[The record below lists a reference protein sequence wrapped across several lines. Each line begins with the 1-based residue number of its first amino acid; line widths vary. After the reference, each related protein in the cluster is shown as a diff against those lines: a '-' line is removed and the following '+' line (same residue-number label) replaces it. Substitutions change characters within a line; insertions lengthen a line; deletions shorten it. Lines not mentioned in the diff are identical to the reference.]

1 MKRALDGIRILDLA
15 GVEGQ
20 LCGRLLADLGA
31 EVIKVESPQGDPAR
45 RIGPFRRAV
54 PDGETSLRFLHLNT
68 NKKSV
73 TLDLNT
79 KQGREAFRGLAR
91 TADAIIGTS
100 VGGALEH
107 EGLME
112 ENPRL
117 VVASIT
123 GFGLYG
129 PYSRFKAPGIVVS
142 AMGGVMY
149 LCGSPDRAP
158 LAEPE
163 FQPYQ
168 LASAYAAF
176 GLLLALRH
184 RDSTGQGQRVEV
196 SCQEVSASQQ
206 HVIVNYSANR
216 AVLVREG
223 NRGPLGGG
231 MPEGVYP
238 SSDGFC
244 HVVIIP
250 RGHWRNLLEWMGRPE
265 ALMDPI
271 WENRHVRNANLEF
284 IEPQVLEF
292 MGGLSK
298 DELFRKGQEYRIPIG
313 PINRPDEFT
322 RDPYAIERGLFV
334 EVEGRESGRSR
345 LVCSPFRMSETAGAI
360 FTSAPSLG
368 EHNEEI
374 LADLSGEETPLLSS
388 AVKEIQ
394 TGRPSEGLP
403 LQGIRVLDFTFAIAG
418 PVLTQL
424 LGENGAEVIKVES
437 EARQQR
443 GRAREGL
450 DPKVI
455 LQQRVTFADVNRNKR
470 SVTVN
475 MGTEEGREV
484 IRRLIPMCD
493 VVVENFSPRV
503 MERWGLGYEE
513 LKALRKDVIMA
524 RLPAFGLSG
533 FQRDYLG
540 MASVAMSIT
549 GAYQLWS
556 YPDDPEPAGPPV
568 WTPDYL
574 SAAMGS
580 VAVMAALRHR
590 DRTGEGQLIELAQT
604 EAMAA
609 ILGTDYLDY
618 FVNGAVATPMGNR
631 HEWKAPHGVYRCKG
645 HDTWCVIAVGSEVEW
660 GGLCRVLGY
669 PDWCRDARFAEM
681 GSRHA
686 NQDELDRRLE
696 EWTRERTPE
705 AVMYALQDAG
715 VPAGVVQDG
724 ERVFNDFHLRSRGF
738 FTGISGPEA
747 SPIEYPGP
755 FVRLSETPSR
765 SERCHSFG
773 EDNGYVFGGLL
784 KMPEE
789 EVRRLRAEGALA

>member
-31 EVIKVESPQGDPAR
+31 EVIKVEPPQGDAAR
-45 RIGPFRRAV
+45 RIGPFRSGV
-54 PDGETSLRFLHLNT
+54 PDDERSLRFLHLNT
-68 NKKSV
+68 SKKSV
-73 TLDLNT
+73 TLDLNR
-79 KQGREAFRGLAR
+79 KQDREAFKRLAR

-100 VGGALEH
+100 VGGAVEY

-112 ENPRL
+112 ENPSL

-123 GFGLYG
+123 GFGLDG
-129 PYSRFKAPGIVVS
+129 PYSRFNAPGIVVS

-168 LASAYAAF
+168 LASTYAAF

-184 RDSTGQGQRVEV
+184 RETTGQGQRVEV

-206 HVIVNYSANR
+206 HVVVNYSANR

-238 SSDGFC
+238 GSDGFC

-250 RGHWRNLLEWMGRPE
+250 RGHWHNLLEWMGRPE

-334 EVEGRESGRSR
+334 EVEGRKSGRSR
-345 LVCSPFRMSETAGAI
+345 LVCSPFRMSETPGAI
-360 FTSAPSLG
+360 FTSAPRRG
-368 EHNEEI
+368 EHNEET
-374 LADLSGEETPLLSS
+374 LADPSGEETLLLSS
-388 AVKEIQ
+388 PVKERQ

-418 PVLTQL
+418 PVLTQV

-549 GAYQLWS
+549 GAYHLWS

-609 ILGTDYLDY
+609 ILGTEYLDY

-645 HDTWCVIAVGSEVEW
+645 HDAWCVIAVGSEEEW

-681 GSRHA
+681 GGRHA
-686 NQDELDRRLE
+686 NQEELDRRLE

-705 AVMYALQDAG
+705 AVMHALQDAG

-724 ERVFNDFHLRSRGF
+724 ERVFNDVHLRSRGL
-738 FTGISGPEA
+738 FTGISEPETG
-747 SPIEYPGP
+747 PIEYPGP

-773 EDNGYVFGGLL
+773 EDNDYVFGGLL

-789 EVRRLRAEGALA
+789 EVRRLRTEGVLA

>member
-1 MKRALDGIRILDLA
+1 MKTALDGIRVLDLT

-31 EVIKVESPQGDPAR
+31 EVIKIEPTQGDPAR
-45 RIGPFRRAV
+45 LIGPFRHGA
-54 PDGETSLRFLHLNT
+54 PDDEASLRFLHLNT

-73 TLDLNT
+73 TLDLT
-79 KQGREAFRGLAR
+79 TSQGRETFRGLAR
-91 TADAIIGTS
+91 TADAIIETS
-100 VGGALEH
+100 VEGAFDYESLRK
-107 EGLME
+107 
-112 ENPRL
+112 ENPAL

-123 GFGLYG
+123 GFGPDG
-129 PYSRFKAPGIVVS
+129 PYSEFKAPSIVVS

-149 LCGSPDRAP
+149 LCGSPEREP

-163 FQPYQ
+163 YQPYQ

-184 RDSTGQGQRVEV
+184 RDGTGQGQRVDV

-206 HVIVNYSANR
+206 HVVVNYSANK

-238 SSDGFC
+238 GSDGFC

-250 RGHWRNLLEWMGRPE
+250 RGHWHNLLEWMGRPE

-284 IEPQVLEF
+284 IEPQALEF
-292 MGGLSK
+292 MSGLSK

-322 RDPYAIERGLFV
+322 RDPYALERGLFV
-334 EVEGRESGRSR
+334 DVEHRVSGRSR
-345 LVCSPFRMSETAGAI
+345 LVCSPFRMSETPGMI
-360 FTSAPSLG
+360 FATAPRLG
-368 EHNEEI
+368 EHNVEV
-374 LADLSGEETPLLSS
+374 LDSLSATKTPVLPPSVE
-388 AVKEIQ
+388 AGR
-394 TGRPSEGLP
+394 TGKLGKDLP

-418 PVLTQL
+418 PVLTQV

-443 GRAREGL
+443 GRARVDLE
-450 DPKVI
+450 PRVVI
-455 LQQRVTFADVNRNKR
+455 QQKVTFADVNRNKR

-475 MGTEEGREV
+475 MATEEGREV
-484 IRRLIPMCD
+484 IRRLVPFCD

-513 LKALRKDVIMA
+513 LKSLRKNIIMA

-549 GAYQLWS
+549 GLYHLWS
-556 YPDDPEPAGPPV
+556 YPDDSEPAGPPV

-580 VAVMAALRHR
+580 VAIMAALCHR

-604 EAMAA
+604 EAMASV
-609 ILGTDYLDY
+609 LGAEYLDY
-618 FVNGAVATPMGNR
+618 FVNGTVSQPLGNR
-631 HEWKAPHGVYRCKG
+631 HAWMAPHGVYQCKG
-645 HDTWCVIAVGSEVEW
+645 SDAWCAIAIGSEEEW
-660 GGLCRVLGY
+660 EGLCQALGN
-669 PDWCRDARFAEM
+669 PAWSRDTRFVDMA
-681 GSRHA
+681 GRHA
-686 NQDELDRRLE
+686 NQDELDLRIE

-705 AVMYALQDAG
+705 TVMNTLQKAG

-724 ERVFNDFHLRSRGF
+724 ERVFEDPNLRSRGF
-738 FTGISGPEA
+738 FTGVDDPVIGPV
-747 SPIEYPGP
+747 EYPGP
-755 FVRLSETPSR
+755 FIHLSETPAQVK
-765 SERCHSFG
+765 RCHRFG
-773 EDNGYVFGGLL
+773 EDNDYVFGGLL
-784 KMPEE
+784 HMPKEE
-789 EVRRLRAEGALA
+789 IRRLQSEGVLA

>member
-1 MKRALDGIRILDLA
+1 MKTALDGIRVLDLT

-31 EVIKVESPQGDPAR
+31 EVIKIEPTQGDPAR
-45 RIGPFRRAV
+45 LIGPFRHGA
-54 PDGETSLRFLHLNT
+54 PDDEASLRFLHLNT

-73 TLDLNT
+73 TLDLT
-79 KQGREAFRGLAR
+79 TSQGRETFRGLAR
-91 TADAIIGTS
+91 TADAIIETS
-100 VGGALEH
+100 VEGAFDYESLRK
-107 EGLME
+107 
-112 ENPRL
+112 ENPAL

-123 GFGLYG
+123 GFGPDG
-129 PYSRFKAPGIVVS
+129 PYSEFKAPSIVVS

-149 LCGSPDRAP
+149 LCGSPEREP

-163 FQPYQ
+163 YQPYQ

-184 RDSTGQGQRVEV
+184 RDGTGQGQRVDV

-206 HVIVNYSANR
+206 HVVVNYSANK

-238 SSDGFC
+238 GSDGFC

-250 RGHWRNLLEWMGRPE
+250 RGHWHNLLEWMGRPE

-292 MGGLSK
+292 MSGLSK

-322 RDPYAIERGLFV
+322 RDPYALERGLFV
-334 EVEGRESGRSR
+334 DVEHRVSGRSR
-345 LVCSPFRMSETAGAI
+345 LVCSPFRMSETPGMI
-360 FTSAPSLG
+360 FATAPRLG
-368 EHNEEI
+368 EHNVEV
-374 LADLSGEETPLLSS
+374 LDSLSATKTPVRPPSVE
-388 AVKEIQ
+388 AGR
-394 TGRPSEGLP
+394 TGKLGKDLP

-418 PVLTQL
+418 PVLTQV

-443 GRAREGL
+443 GRARVDLE
-450 DPKVI
+450 PRVVI
-455 LQQRVTFADVNRNKR
+455 QQKVTFADVNRNKR

-475 MGTEEGREV
+475 MATEEGREV
-484 IRRLIPMCD
+484 IRRLVPFCD

-513 LKALRKDVIMA
+513 LKSLRKDIIMA

-549 GAYQLWS
+549 GLYHLWS

-580 VAVMAALRHR
+580 VAIMAALRHR

-604 EAMAA
+604 EAMASV
-609 ILGTDYLDY
+609 LGAEYLDY
-618 FVNGAVATPMGNR
+618 FVNGTVSQPLGNR
-631 HEWKAPHGVYRCKG
+631 HVWMAPHGVYQCKG
-645 HDTWCVIAVGSEVEW
+645 SDAWCAIAIGSEEEW
-660 GGLCRVLGY
+660 EGFCQALGN
-669 PDWCRDARFAEM
+669 PAWSRDTRFVDMA
-681 GSRHA
+681 GRHA
-686 NQDELDRRLE
+686 NQDELDLRIE

-705 AVMYALQDAG
+705 TVMNTLQKAG

-724 ERVFNDFHLRSRGF
+724 ERVFEDPNLRSRGF
-738 FTGISGPEA
+738 FTGVDDPAIGPV
-747 SPIEYPGP
+747 EYPGP
-755 FVRLSETPSR
+755 SIHLSETPAQV
-765 SERCHSFG
+765 ERCHRFG
-773 EDNGYVFGGLL
+773 EDNDYVFSGLL
-784 KMPEE
+784 HMPKEE
-789 EVRRLRAEGALA
+789 ISRLQSEGVLA

>member
-1 MKRALDGIRILDLA
+1 MKTALGGIRILDMA

-31 EVIKVESPQGDPAR
+31 EVIKIEPPQGDPAR
-45 RIGPFRRAV
+45 RIGPFRHEA
-54 PDGETSLRFLHLNT
+54 PDDEASLRFLHLNT

-73 TLDLNT
+73 TLDLT
-79 KQGREAFRGLAR
+79 TGQGRETFRGLVR
-91 TADAIIGTS
+91 TADAIIETS
-100 VGGALEH
+100 VEGAFEYESLRK
-107 EGLME
+107 
-112 ENPRL
+112 ENPAL

-123 GFGLYG
+123 GFGPDG
-129 PYSRFKAPGIVVS
+129 PYSCFKAPSIVVS

-149 LCGSPDRAP
+149 LCGSPERAP

-163 FQPYQ
+163 YQPYQ
-168 LASAYAAF
+168 LASTYAAF
-176 GLLLALRH
+176 GLLMALRY
-184 RDSTGQGQRVEV
+184 RESTGLGQRVDV

-206 HVIVNYSANR
+206 HVVVNYSANR
-216 AVLVREG
+216 AVLAREG

-238 SSDGFC
+238 GSDGFC
-244 HVVIIP
+244 HIVIIP
-250 RGHWRNLLEWMGRPE
+250 RGHWHNLLEWMGRPE

-271 WENRHVRNANLEF
+271 WENRHIRNANLEF

-292 MGGLSK
+292 MRGLSK

-322 RDPYAIERGLFV
+322 RDPYALERGLFV
-334 EVEGRESGRSR
+334 EVEDKASGRSR
-345 LVCSPFRMSETAGAI
+345 LVCSPFRMSETPGAI
-360 FTSAPSLG
+360 FAPAPGLG
-368 EHNEEI
+368 EHYEK
-374 LADLSGEETPLLSS
+374 AHTALSATKTPVLSPS
-388 AVKEIQ
+388 VEAGR
-394 TGRPSEGLP
+394 TGRPGKDLP

-418 PVLTQL
+418 PVLTQV

-443 GRAREGL
+443 GRARADL

-475 MGTEEGREV
+475 MGTKEGREV
-484 IRRLIPMCD
+484 IRRLVPICD

-503 MERWGLGYEE
+503 MKRWGLGYEE
-513 LKALRKDVIMA
+513 LKALRKDIIMA

-549 GAYQLWS
+549 GLYHLWS

-568 WTPDYL
+568 WTPNYL

-580 VAVMAALRHR
+580 VAIMAALRHR

-609 ILGTDYLDY
+609 VLGTEYLDY
-618 FVNGAVATPMGNR
+618 FVNGTVSQPLGNR
-631 HEWKAPHGVYRCKG
+631 HAWMAPHGVYRCKG
-645 HDTWCVIAVGSEVEW
+645 SDAWCAIAIGSEEEW
-660 GGLCRVLGY
+660 EGLCRALGS
-669 PDWCRDARFAEM
+669 PAWCRDARFGDMA
-681 GSRHA
+681 GRHA
-686 NQDELDRRLE
+686 NQDELDQRIE
-696 EWTRERTPE
+696 EWTWDRTPE
-705 AVMYALQDAG
+705 TVMDTLQKAG

-724 ERVFNDFHLRSRGF
+724 KRIFEDPNLRSRGF
-738 FTGISGPEA
+738 FTGVDDPAIGLV
-747 SPIEYPGP
+747 EYPGP
-755 FVRLSETPSR
+755 FIHLSETPSQV
-765 SERCHSFG
+765 ERCHRFG
-773 EDNGYVFGGLL
+773 EDNDYVFSGLL
-784 KMPEE
+784 NMSEE
-789 EVRRLRAEGALA
+789 EIRKLQAEGVLA

>member
-1 MKRALDGIRILDLA
+1 MKTALDGIRVLDLT

-31 EVIKVESPQGDPAR
+31 EVIKIEPTQGDPAR
-45 RIGPFRRAV
+45 LIGPFRHGA
-54 PDGETSLRFLHLNT
+54 PDDEASLRFLHLNT

-73 TLDLNT
+73 TLDLT
-79 KQGREAFRGLAR
+79 TSQGRETFRGLAR
-91 TADAIIGTS
+91 TADAIIETS
-100 VGGALEH
+100 VEGAFDYESLRK
-107 EGLME
+107 
-112 ENPRL
+112 ENPAL

-123 GFGLYG
+123 GFGPDG
-129 PYSRFKAPGIVVS
+129 PYSDFKAPSIVVS

-149 LCGSPDRAP
+149 LCGSPEREP

-163 FQPYQ
+163 YQPYQ

-184 RDSTGQGQRVEV
+184 RDGTGQGQRVDV

-206 HVIVNYSANR
+206 HVVVNYSANK

-238 SSDGFC
+238 GSDGFC

-250 RGHWRNLLEWMGRPE
+250 RGHWHNLLEWMGRPE
-265 ALMDPI
+265 ALLDQI

-292 MGGLSK
+292 MRGLSK

-322 RDPYAIERGLFV
+322 RDPYALERGLFV
-334 EVEGRESGRSR
+334 DVEHRVSGRSR
-345 LVCSPFRMSETAGAI
+345 LVCSPFRMSETPGMI
-360 FTSAPSLG
+360 FATAPRLG
-368 EHNEEI
+368 EHNVEV
-374 LADLSGEETPLLSS
+374 LDSLSATKTPVLPPSVE
-388 AVKEIQ
+388 AGR
-394 TGRPSEGLP
+394 TGKLGKDLP

-418 PVLTQL
+418 PVLTQV

-443 GRAREGL
+443 GRARADLE
-450 DPKVI
+450 PRVVI
-455 LQQRVTFADVNRNKR
+455 QQKVTFADVNRNKR

-475 MGTEEGREV
+475 MGTKEGREV
-484 IRRLIPMCD
+484 IRRLVPFCD

-513 LKALRKDVIMA
+513 LKSLRKDIIMA

-549 GAYQLWS
+549 GLYHLWS
-556 YPDDPEPAGPPV
+556 YPDDSEPAGPPV

-580 VAVMAALRHR
+580 VAIMAALCHR

-604 EAMAA
+604 EAMASV
-609 ILGTDYLDY
+609 LGAEYLDY
-618 FVNGAVATPMGNR
+618 FVNGTVSQPLGNR
-631 HEWKAPHGVYRCKG
+631 HAWMAPHGVYRCKG
-645 HDTWCVIAVGSEVEW
+645 SDAWCAIAIGSEEEW
-660 GGLCRVLGY
+660 EGLCQALGN
-669 PDWCRDARFAEM
+669 PAWSRDTRFVDMA
-681 GSRHA
+681 GRHA
-686 NQDELDRRLE
+686 NQDELDLRIE

-705 AVMYALQDAG
+705 TVMNTLQESRCASGDGAG
-715 VPAGVVQDG
+715 WGKGFRRSQSPFPGV
-724 ERVFNDFHLRSRGF
+724 F
-738 FTGISGPEA
+738 
-747 SPIEYPGP
+747 Y
-755 FVRLSETPSR
+755 
-765 SERCHSFG
+765 
-773 EDNGYVFGGLL
+773 
-784 KMPEE
+784 
-789 EVRRLRAEGALA
+789 RRR